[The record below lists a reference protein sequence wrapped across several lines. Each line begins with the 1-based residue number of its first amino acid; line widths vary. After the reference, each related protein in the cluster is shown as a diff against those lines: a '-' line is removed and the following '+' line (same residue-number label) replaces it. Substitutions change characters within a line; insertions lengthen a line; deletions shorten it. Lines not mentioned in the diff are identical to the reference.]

1 MNQYERFEPMNPPN
15 PSGETPP
22 PMPLASADVTD
33 RVWASLVAARDG
45 APDAQDGW
53 SAAEKA
59 AWSHYEPLLGSNE
72 GSVVFAQIGQSLDGR
87 VATVD
92 GDAADISGSEGLKH
106 LHRCRALAD
115 CVVVGA
121 NTAIQDDPRL
131 TVRLV
136 SGDDPA
142 RVVIDPRGRLG
153 DDAAMM
159 AGKGGRC
166 LVVQCCDRTRPE
178 GIETIMVPASHDG
191 VDPAAILTALV
202 ERGFRRIMIEGGGIT
217 IGRFFDAGLIDRL
230 HVSIAP
236 LIIGAGPS
244 SLTARPISLLSEA
257 RRPTSRVYGLATD
270 IVIDCELG

>member
-1 MNQYERFEPMNPPN
+1 
-15 PSGETPP
+15 
-22 PMPLASADVTD
+22 MPLASADVTD

-59 AWSHYEPLLGSNE
+59 AWSLYEPLLGSNE

>member
-1 MNQYERFEPMNPPN
+1 MNQYERFEPMNPLN

-45 APDAQDGW
+45 APDVQDGW

-59 AWSHYEPLLGSNE
+59 AWSLYEPLLGSNE

-178 GIETIMVPASHDG
+178 GIETIFVPTSDDG

>member
-59 AWSHYEPLLGSNE
+59 AWSLYEPLLGSNE